1 MTCKDCIHYK
11 VCYSRIR
18 LGMEYDIHDEPD
30 QHIEES
36 CRYFDTGFNVETVVN
51 RLETLRQK
59 HKEFAAQMRWKEYD
73 ELRMAGCYKMAIKIV
88 QAYAKTGEQN
98 ERPD

>member
-18 LGMEYDIHDEPD
+18 LGMEYDIHDKPD

-36 CRYFDTGFNVETVVN
+36 CSYFDTAFNVEAVVN
-51 RLETLRQK
+51 WLERLRQR
-59 HKEFAAQMRWKEYD
+59 HKELAEKMQWKEYE

-88 QAYAKTGEQN
+88 QEYSKAGGQK
-98 ERPD
+98 